1 MLQSIDISTIL
12 LLFLFGLAVA
22 MLGQAFQAFMGPGQ
36 IFNWWAIW
44 LLKMVD
50 KSIEIKEVNKY
61 HGCEDWANCLKRKIK
76 AKWHYRLIAKLAKPL
91 GLCPYCNTTWIL
103 IMLFFIYFTPSF
115 NIFLLIGITWFFVYQ
130 IEKYK

>member
-1 MLQSIDISTIL
+1 MLQSIDISAML

-22 MLGQAFQAFMGPGQ
+22 WLGQCFQAFMGPGQ

-50 KSIEIKEVNKY
+50 KSEVVKTIEKY
-61 HGCEDWANCLKRKIK
+61 SCGAGWYDVEIT
-76 AKWHYRLIAKLAKPL
+76 AKWYIKLIAKLAKPL
-91 GLCPYCNTTWIL
+91 GLCPYCNTTWIS
-103 IMLFFIYFTPSF
+103 IILFFIYFTPSF

-130 IEKYK
+130 IEKHK